1 VPFLIDGGSEETFLP
16 ADHCRGVG
24 EAMRPLPSRRVIHL
38 CLDMQVMFGRDGPW
52 PTPWMERVLPKVAAL
67 TGRMPAHTIFTRFI
81 PPMRATDMPGMWREF
96 YRKWSKVTRQRLP
109 PECLELLP
117 PLRRFAPPA
126 VVFDKFVYSAFADG
140 RLASHLAAHSASTL
154 LISGAETDVC
164 VLATVLAA
172 VDHGYRVVLVTDAIC
187 SSSDEGHDALMR
199 MYTNRFDIQIELA
212 STEEALAA
220 LEG

>member
-1 VPFLIDGGSEETFLP
+1 
-16 ADHCRGVG
+16 
-24 EAMRPLPSRRVIHL
+24 MRPLPLRRVIHL

-52 PTPWMERVLPKVAAL
+52 PTPWIDRVLPKVMMLAA
-67 TGRMPAHTIFTRFI
+67 RMPAHTIFTRFI

-109 PECLELLP
+109 PERLELLP
-117 PLRRFAPPA
+117 DLQRFTPPA

-140 RLASHLAAHSASTL
+140 RLAGHLSAQGVSTL
-154 LISGAETDVC
+154 LVSGAETDVC

-172 VDHGYRVVLVTDAIC
+172 VDHGYRVVLITDAIC

-212 STEEALAA
+212 STKEALDA